1 MERALQRPGNE
12 PRCDSRSPECK
23 LSSLNKIR
31 IAIAN
36 RKVTR
41 STGKAVYVPSTDP
54 ARNSR
59 KTHIRCRD
67 SNGKFAMGDV
77 VIDGYK
83 PKRGKEDELLG
94 LVREHVPYLRKL
106 GLATDRAPIALKS
119 RDGIVVEI
127 FEWCDGA
134 VEQAH
139 SNPAVQKLWDE
150 YVKVCDYVPL
160 VGLSEFSDMFAQ
172 FVPID

>member
-1 MERALQRPGNE
+1 M
-12 PRCDSRSPECK
+12 
-23 LSSLNKIR
+23 
-31 IAIAN
+31 
-36 RKVTR
+36 
-41 STGKAVYVPSTDP
+41 
-54 ARNSR
+54 
-59 KTHIRCRD
+59 
-67 SNGKFAMGDV
+67 
-77 VIDGYK
+77 
-83 PKRGKEDELLG
+83 
-94 LVREHVPYLRKL
+94 
-106 GLATDRAPIALKS
+106 
-119 RDGIVVEI
+119 VEI